1 MIEAIYLSMPL
12 STSTCL
18 KAPPPPMIN
27 SIMAMILIEE
37 VRVSLICSMERPRF
51 KPKVNSAISTAIR
64 VAMTGSPKNS
74 AIGRKA
80 WPFGRIISATARIAI
95 RITGTSEVQTLTPK
109 PHLFFSEH
117 FRVMQA
123 FRDRLINAFQESG
136 ENRAGENNRRDSQN
150 GAVEQRFT
158 HIGVEDGG
166 DRGRTQV
173 RRQEAMGDGER
184 GGHRYADVQ
193 QRNTGRGGDGKHQR
207 QHQHEAHLI
216 EQGETDG
223 EAGQTTAH

>member
-1 MIEAIYLSMPL
+1 MVSPMVRLKYSLNSQKPGSLTWEKITLPEPTAITISSGLTPVVAISGAAIPPAVMAATVAEPSAIRSTAAIDHAINSGDMFDSCMIEAMYLSMPL

-18 KAPPPPMIN
+18 KAPPPPIIN

-51 KPKVNSAISTAIR
+51 KPKVNRAISTAIR
-64 VAMTGSPKNS
+64 VAITGSPKNS

-109 PHLFFSEH
+109 PRHLFFSEH

-123 FRDRLINAFQESG
+123 FRDRLIYPFQEARKHRS
-136 ENRAGENNRRDSQN
+136 RR
-150 GAVEQRFT
+150 G
-158 HIGVEDGG
+158 
-166 DRGRTQV
+166 
-173 RRQEAMGDGER
+173 
-184 GGHRYADVQ
+184 
-193 QRNTGRGGDGKHQR
+193 
-207 QHQHEAHLI
+207 
-216 EQGETDG
+216 
-223 EAGQTTAH
+223 